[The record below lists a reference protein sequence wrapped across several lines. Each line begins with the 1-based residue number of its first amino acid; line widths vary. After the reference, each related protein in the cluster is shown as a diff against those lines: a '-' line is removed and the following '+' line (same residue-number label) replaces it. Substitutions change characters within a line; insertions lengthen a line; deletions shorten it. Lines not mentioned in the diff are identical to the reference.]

1 MSGFRIRVCGS
12 GNRLDSFF
20 VFLAAE
26 ALLLHILRKL
36 LKSRVHALDE
46 HRGLLFTRKYVMK
59 RFVLT

>member
-12 GNRLDSFF
+12 GNRLDSFLLF
-20 VFLAAE
+20 GSRGIAA
-26 ALLLHILRKL
+26 AHSAQIIK
-36 LKSRVHALDE
+36 KQSACALDE